1 MRMNVGARD
10 SPHKARS
17 AGRSLEHGCLDWIVG
32 SFRSVGYDGSSNKAK
47 KIEENQRGSPKTD
60 EIAMIKKKTVE
71 ARESNVMGPEKEPYY
86 EFFLNTRNAM
96 QRH

>member
-1 MRMNVGARD
+1 
-10 SPHKARS
+10 
-17 AGRSLEHGCLDWIVG
+17 
-32 SFRSVGYDGSSNKAK
+32 
-47 KIEENQRGSPKTD
+47 
-60 EIAMIKKKTVE
+60 MIKKKTVE